1 MVAPSSALRFT
12 TASTAPQIGMSTSYC
27 CAMAITAAAEKRPS
41 TTPLVSQGQGVP
53 PMNFVL
59 YCVDKAGH
67 GHLRTENRPAH
78 IDYLK
83 ANLAKI
89 VLAGPM
95 TSEDGEKPIGS
106 VIIIE
111 AADRAEAEA
120 FAAGDPYAKA
130 GVFESVTI
138 KPFKKV
144 LP

>member
-1 MVAPSSALRFT
+1 
-12 TASTAPQIGMSTSYC
+12 
-27 CAMAITAAAEKRPS
+27 
-41 TTPLVSQGQGVP
+41 
-53 PMNFVL
+53 MNFVL
-59 YCVDKAGH
+59 YCVDKAEH
-67 GHLRTENRPAH
+67 GHVRAENRPAH
-78 IDYLK
+78 LDYLK

-89 VLAGPM
+89 MLAGPM

-130 GVFESVTI
+130 GLFESVTI